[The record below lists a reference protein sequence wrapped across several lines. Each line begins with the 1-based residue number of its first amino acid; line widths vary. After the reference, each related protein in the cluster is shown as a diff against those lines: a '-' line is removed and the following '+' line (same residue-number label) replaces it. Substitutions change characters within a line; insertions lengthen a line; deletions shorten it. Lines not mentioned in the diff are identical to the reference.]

1 MLLPGVDIYMNT
13 TQNPKLPAHLT
24 FFMKYWRVCLAT
36 FTLLLK
42 VISVSAHDKNTFGL

>member
-1 MLLPGVDIYMNT
+1 MFLPGVDIYMNT

-36 FTLLLK
+36 FALLLK
-42 VISVSAHDKNTFGL
+42 AISVSAHDKNTFGL